1 MPTPSKTSRAI
12 AAQFAMIALA
22 FGCLLA
28 ASRIYPLEYLVRWLR
43 ENVARYEPWSMLVY
57 PLVHASCNLLL
68 LPGGMLVVGC
78 GFFFGLWRGF
88 LLALTG
94 HLLGAAAAFWI
105 SRTVGRGLIERHLAS
120 RPQWRAL
127 DLVVARE
134 GWKIV
139 LLSQL
144 SPLFPT
150 SLFNYCYG
158 LTRLRFWPCMLCIA
172 VGWSP
177 GMFVYCYVGRMG
189 SVGWRIMHQG
199 TGPTTAQYV
208 VWLGGLVLSIGVT
221 AALGSLAVRLLREA
235 RARAVA
241 EPESGEAGPDL
252 GEPAK
257 AARMELASA
266 RMAGRRSPR

>member
-1 MPTPSKTSRAI
+1 MSAKTRRAV
-12 AAQFAMIALA
+12 AMRAGFVVLA
-22 FGCLLA
+22 IGGM
-28 ASRIYPLEYLVRWLR
+28 LVATRVFSLPHLVFWMR
-43 ENVARYEPWSMLVY
+43 QNVVRYEPWSMLVY
-57 PLVHASCNLLL
+57 PLAHASCNLLL
-68 LPGGMLVVGC
+68 LPAGVLVVGC
-78 GFFFGLWRGF
+78 GFFFGLWQGF

-127 DLVVARE
+127 DLAVARE

-177 GMFVYCYVGRMG
+177 GMFVYCYLGRMG
-189 SVGWRIMHQG
+189 SAGWKMWRQG
-199 TGPTTAQYV
+199 NGPTNLQSAL
-208 VWLGGLVLSIGVT
+208 WLGGLALSLAVT
-221 AALGSLAVRLLREA
+221 AALGHLAVRLLREA
-235 RARAVA
+235 RARALAEEALGQVA
-241 EPESGEAGPDL
+241 PEEGQSSPAAPVALEAVAVSGDE
-252 GEPAK
+252 
-257 AARMELASA
+257 
-266 RMAGRRSPR
+266 